1 MKALILVD
9 IQNDFTPNEPAGA
22 LAVPDG
28 DAVVP
33 VANRLIPDYDL
44 VVATQDFHP
53 ADHGSFA
60 SQHDGENV
68 GEMIELN
75 GLPQVLWPDHCV
87 EGTVGAALI
96 DGVDTERIERVFP
109 KGRDRTVD
117 SYSGFFDNGPP
128 ETRAATGMDEYLKN
142 RDVDEIDI
150 VGLAIDYCVKFTA
163 IDAAELGF
171 KTRVLL
177 GGCRGVELNEGDC
190 AKAVEEMKNAGV
202 EVIES

>member
-22 LAVPDG
+22 LVVPDG

-33 VANRLIPDYDL
+33 VANRLMLDYEL

-60 SQHDGENV
+60 SQHDGGNV

-87 EGTVGAALI
+87 EGTDGAALI
-96 DGVDTERIERVFP
+96 DALDTDRIERVFP

-128 ETRAATGMDEYLKN
+128 ETRAATGMSEYLKN
-142 RDVDEIDI
+142 RGVDEIDI
-150 VGLAIDYCVKFTA
+150 VGLATDYCVKFTA

-177 GGCRGVELNEGDC
+177 EGCRGVELNEGDC